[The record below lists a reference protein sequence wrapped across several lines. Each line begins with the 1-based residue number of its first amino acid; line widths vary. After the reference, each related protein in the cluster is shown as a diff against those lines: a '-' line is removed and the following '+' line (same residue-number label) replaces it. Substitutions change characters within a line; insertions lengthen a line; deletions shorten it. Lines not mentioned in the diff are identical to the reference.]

1 MKFSLF
7 AAAAALGLASAEQ
20 AVVINSCNSPIYV
33 QSFPYGGGNGPL
45 TTVQPGKSF
54 KENLRGGGSVCALTE
69 LLHKPRD

>member
-7 AAAAALGLASAEQ
+7 AAAAVLGLASAEQ

-33 QSFPYGGGNGPL
+33 QSFPYDGAKPGPL

-54 KENLRGGGSVCALTE
+54 KENLRSTGSVSSCG
-69 LLHKPRD
+69 